1 MKSSRCGFVSRMNLI
16 LPTASLILAMLCCF
30 SALVQ
35 GQTGQQANQ
44 PAGANSDAANK
55 ARAESILKQTREAL
69 GGESNL
75 SAIKS
80 LAINGEFHTVMGG
93 REVKGDIK
101 IEMLLPDKYQRT
113 IKTTVGPMTLTRID
127 TSNGTEAWR
136 DMKRDMA
143 MVGASGAD
151 AGGFGGGGRG
161 GGGGGGGPVSVG
173 GGDGGI
179 GGGGGGGGGFGGGG
193 GGFGGGGGGR
203 GGRGGGGGVGGPGG
217 GGNPGGGIIGEASP
231 ETQKQIKDDYSRLV
245 LMLLSGT
252 AAGASFDYTYD
263 RELEAKD
270 GKVDVIR
277 VIGKGDFVAWMM
289 IDRKSSRPWMLVYRA
304 LVQRGPRSPNQ
315 SPTIVGEGN
324 VEEPKVMDHQLFLG
338 DYKQEGSVWMPHQ
351 IVHVV
356 NNQSQEEWKLTK
368 VKFNADIKANKF
380 EKKK

>member
-151 AGGFGGGGRG
+151 AGGFGGGGFG
-161 GGGGGGGPVSVG
+161 GGGRS
-173 GGDGGI
+173 
-179 GGGGGGGGGFGGGG
+179 GGFGGGRSEGGYG
-193 GGFGGGGGGR
+193 GGGGRSGGGGYGGGGGGR
-203 GGRGGGGGVGGPGG
+203 SGGGGGSYGSGG
-217 GGNPGGGIIGEASP
+217 GSRGG
-231 ETQKQIKDDYSRLV
+231 Y
-245 LMLLSGT
+245 
-252 AAGASFDYTYD
+252 
-263 RELEAKD
+263 
-270 GKVDVIR
+270 
-277 VIGKGDFVAWMM
+277 
-289 IDRKSSRPWMLVYRA
+289 
-304 LVQRGPRSPNQ
+304 
-315 SPTIVGEGN
+315 
-324 VEEPKVMDHQLFLG
+324 
-338 DYKQEGSVWMPHQ
+338 
-351 IVHVV
+351 
-356 NNQSQEEWKLTK
+356 
-368 VKFNADIKANKF
+368 
-380 EKKK
+380 